1 MDGVEYDV
9 QEDCERVNDILLTRV
24 RLTSVWHRTKQSA
37 YVSGRSQKCV
47 PGGRTYLPG
56 LLLHDGTIPRR
67 ALPGVLEGIA
77 RLSSNMI
84 YALPTSFMPE
94 TATCTRNPFRCQRTR

>member
-1 MDGVEYDV
+1 MRAGRVESDV
-9 QEDCERVNDILLTRV
+9 QEDCERVNDILLKAG

-37 YVSGRSQKCV
+37 YVSGPVEKCV

-56 LLLHDGTIPRR
+56 LLLHGWHIPRR

-77 RLSSNMI
+77 RLS
-84 YALPTSFMPE
+84 
-94 TATCTRNPFRCQRTR
+94 QQ